1 MSSVKS
7 NTSGT
12 EVSELLE
19 AFDDVIKTLGP
30 MRKQIGKLLGAKK
43 RRTAKD
49 PDAEPGE
56 SRSAWQEWAKIC
68 SKRFAEA
75 YAAHLLEVDKKADV
89 MTFAKKCRDKS
100 HVAEWT
106 AFEAEWSAAHPKAEA
121 KPKKAEAKPAKST
134 KSTKSTK
141 PAKAAK
147 DAEVIGSDAEG
158 VLLGSDAE
166 SSASKKGKKAKAVE
180 SDAESSTSKKSKKK
194 DPLPSASPAPKT
206 KAPVK
211 KGSAKDEKAAAK
223 AALAE
228 ASLAAAKA
236 DPPTER
242 TYRGRKYMVN
252 SANQVW
258 AMGEDGEVGDWVGL
272 LAEDG
277 KKLEKTDGPA

>member
-12 EVSELLE
+12 EVSELLD
-19 AFDDVIKTLGP
+19 AFDEVIKTLGP
-30 MRKQIGKLLGAKK
+30 MRKQIGKLLGNKK

-89 MTFAKKCRDKS
+89 MTFAKKCRDKT

-106 AFEAEWSAAHPKAEA
+106 AFEAEWSAAHPKPEA
-121 KPKKAEAKPAKST
+121 KSKKAAEPKAKKAT
-134 KSTKSTK
+134 KATKATK
-141 PAKAAK
+141 AP
-147 DAEVIGSDAEG
+147 DGVDSEAEG

-166 SSASKKGKKAKAVE
+166 SSASKKKAKAKVAE
-180 SDAESSTSKKSKKK
+180 GSDAESSASKKSKKK
-194 DPLPSASPAPKT
+194 DPLPSASPAPKAKA
-206 KAPVK
+206 KAPAK

-258 AMGEDGEVGDWVGL
+258 ACEDGEVGDWVGL

>member
-19 AFDDVIKTLGP
+19 AFDDVIKTLAP

-56 SRSAWQEWAKIC
+56 SRSAWQEWAKVC

-89 MTFAKKCRDKS
+89 MTFAKKCRDKT
-100 HVAEWT
+100 HIAEWT
-106 AFEAEWSAAHPKAEA
+106 AFEAEWSAAHPK
-121 KPKKAEAKPAKST
+121 PIKKAAAAEPKAKKVT
-134 KSTKSTK
+134 KGK
-141 PAKAAK
+141 K

-166 SSASKKGKKAKAVE
+166 SSASKKGKKAKAPPVE

-194 DPLPSASPAPKT
+194 DPLPSASPAPK
-206 KAPVK
+206 AAK

-258 AMGEDGEVGDWVGL
+258 ALGDDGEIGDWVGL
-272 LAEDG
+272 LAADG